1 MRRISLSG
9 VVIGAAL
16 LAACGSGAQV
26 TSDQPVVAERQECEA
41 NGGRYEL
48 GGRARQPICF
58 TPLPD
63 AGAACEKASDC
74 AGFCL
79 SETKQCS
86 AVTPQ
91 FGCIPHLDEAGRTL
105 VICID

>member
-1 MRRISLSG
+1 MRLM
-9 VVIGAAL
+9 L
-16 LAACGSGAQV
+16 LAVGIACTAVMSGCLPADGETV
-26 TSDQPVVAERQECEA
+26 SNSANSDRAACEA
-41 NGGRYEL
+41 RGGTYEIA
-48 GGRARQPICF
+48 GRARSHVCF

-63 AGAACEKASDC
+63 AGKTCETGSDC

-79 SETKQCS
+79 SDTKQCS

-91 FGCIPHLDEAGRTL
+91 FGCISHLDDTGRAQ

>member
-1 MRRISLSG
+1 MRLLPLTLVASG
-9 VVIGAAL
+9 MIALIGCL
-16 LAACGSGAQV
+16 PEGDETTGK
-26 TSDQPVVAERQECEA
+26 PVESERTACEA
-41 NGGRYEL
+41 QGGTYEI
-48 GGRARQPICF
+48 GGLAQSYVCF

-63 AGAACEKASDC
+63 AGTTCEKETDC

-79 SETKQCS
+79 SETRQCS

-91 FGCIPHLDEAGRTL
+91 FGCIPHLDETGREL